1 MNKAKRVKDLGNV
14 FQDAMSSRFVGMGIS
29 LAILFI
35 FILTMSAMT
44 ILAGNASTTLDA
56 IIDSVYN
63 FRELIGLGIA
73 AGIVTYAMGG

>member
-1 MNKAKRVKDLGNV
+1 MSALKGAFNSKFVRLG
-14 FQDAMSSRFVGMGIS
+14 VGIAVM
-29 LAILFI
+29 FI

-56 IIDSVYN
+56 IITSIYN

-73 AGIVTYAMGG
+73 AGIVTTVMK